1 MFMKMALKEV
11 KSMMKIEN
19 DNYTKELCVKCEL
32 IFNLLNEDETKE
44 EALER
49 LVDLLNQN
57 GVSIIIN
64 KSEIAWVYW

>member
-1 MFMKMALKEV
+1 MFMMTLRKV

-57 GVSIIIN
+57 GASIIIN
-64 KSEIAWVYW
+64 KSKIAWVYW

>member
-1 MFMKMALKEV
+1 MFMMTLRKV

-49 LVDLLNQN
+49 LLDLLNQN
-57 GVSIIIN
+57 GASIIIN

>member
-1 MFMKMALKEV
+1 MFMMTLRKV

-32 IFNLLNEDETKE
+32 IFNLLNQDETKE

-57 GVSIIIN
+57 GASIIIN
-64 KSEIAWVYW
+64 KSKIAWVYW

>member
-1 MFMKMALKEV
+1 MKIALKKV

-49 LVDLLNQN
+49 LLDLLNQN
-57 GVSIIIN
+57 GASIIIN

>member
-1 MFMKMALKEV
+1 MFMMTLRKV

-57 GVSIIIN
+57 GASIIIN